1 MRERRFERFRERAVQ
16 LDGHPTALRA
26 TRWLR
31 SQLPGDSRFGDAL
44 STAGQ
49 DGPQLIGRRVSELQ
63 PGRASAAHELGLGA
77 LQLWQGLSEASGR
90 GRGSEDV
97 TLLFADLVGFSSWA
111 LEAGDEACVE
121 LLRAVGAEA
130 DAAIRQAGGAV
141 VKRLGD
147 GLMAAFEETGQAV
160 GAVCDL
166 RGRLAAIEV
175 DGYTPRMRFG
185 IHCGRPRRLGG
196 DYFGVDVNTAARIM
210 AAAGPDEL
218 LVSQHACGDLDGG
231 RFALGKPK
239 RLKAPGAPADLHVLA
254 VTSRT

>member
-1 MRERRFERFRERAVQ
+1 MREKRFERLRERAVH
-16 LDGHPTALRA
+16 LDSHPTALRA

-31 SQLPGDSRFGDAL
+31 SRLPGDSRFGDAL
-44 STAGQ
+44 SIAGQ

-130 DAAIRQAGGAV
+130 DAAIRQAGGVV

-147 GLMAAFEETGQAV
+147 GLMAAFEETGQGV
-160 GAVCDL
+160 DAVCDL
-166 RGRLAAIEV
+166 RGRLARIEV
-175 DGYTPRMRFG
+175 DGYAPRMRFG
-185 IHCGRPRRLGG
+185 IHRGRPRRLGG

-218 LVSQHACGDLDGG
+218 LVSQHACEGLDGG
-231 RFALGKPK
+231 RFGLGKPR
-239 RLKAPGAPADLHVLA
+239 RLKAPGAPADLHVVA